1 MKNTERKYNLSVAV
15 NVVIASMI
23 GTGIFTAL
31 GFQVSD
37 GAIPDGFSILMV
49 WTLGGVLALC
59 GATVYGEV
67 ASYIGKSGGE
77 YTFLSELYHPLIGF
91 LSGWISLFVGF
102 SAAIASLALATGE
115 YILPFLGVDNDILFN
130 LLGTDIT
137 TNKVIGFVVILFVAL
152 IQFGGVIL
160 GGLVQNALTGLK
172 LAMIV
177 FFLLS
182 PLFVGEL
189 EWSTNSLAPSEKSY
203 STIFSLPFAGAL
215 VWVMFSYSGWNAS
228 SYIVGHLKKPKK
240 TLPISLLVGTSI
252 VAIIYLALNV
262 LFMLVADFDEL
273 AGRVDIANIIAEKM
287 YGAEIAL
294 IFSLIFSIALIAGI
308 NAMFISGPR
317 VTEQIGQDYPKLK
330 LLSKKNERGA
340 PYLSILALFI
350 ISGTLVV
357 FSSFKEIIEYIGI
370 TLSMFSM
377 LTVASVFIVRKRSD
391 RPENV
396 VRSIGYPI
404 TPILF
409 ILMTLWMIAY
419 FVVLD
424 PMTMVYSLL
433 SLVPGVIVY
442 FLVKK

>member
-1 MKNTERKYNLSVAV
+1 MKNRKEKYTLSVAV

-31 GFQVSD
+31 GFQVAD
-37 GAIPDGFSILMV
+37 GAIPDGFAILII
-49 WTLGGVLALC
+49 WALGGLLALC

-77 YTFLSELYHPLIGF
+77 YTFLTELYHPIVGF

-115 YILPFLGVDNDILFN
+115 YILPFLGVDNDILFQIASAE
-130 LLGTDIT
+130 IT
-137 TNKVIGFVVILFVAL
+137 VHKVIGFGVILIVAL
-152 IQFGGVIL
+152 IQFGGIAV
-160 GGLVQNALTGLK
+160 GSVVQNALTGLK

-177 FFLLS
+177 FFLCS
-182 PLFVGEL
+182 PFLVEDL
-189 EWSTNSLAPSEKSY
+189 EWSTNTLIPSENSFE
-203 STIFSLPFAGAL
+203 TIFSLPFAGAL

-228 SYIVGHLKKPKK
+228 SYIVGHLKDPKR
-240 TLPISLLVGTSI
+240 TLSFSLLLGTFI
-252 VAIIYLALNV
+252 VAVLYIALNV
-262 LFMLVADFDEL
+262 LFMLVANFEEL
-273 AGRVDIANIIAEKM
+273 AGRVDIANIVAEKM
-287 YGAEIAL
+287 YGAEVAL
-294 IFSLIFSIALIAGI
+294 MFSLIFSMALVAGI

-317 VTEQIGQDYPKLK
+317 VTEQMGQDYPKLNMFA
-330 LLSKKNERGA
+330 KKNEQGA
-340 PYLSILALFI
+340 PYLSILILFL
-350 ISGTLVV
+350 ISGTLVI

-377 LTVASVFIVRKRSD
+377 LTVAAVFIVRRRSD
-391 RPENV
+391 RSESV
-396 VRSIGYPI
+396 VRAIGYPV

-409 ILMTLWMIAY
+409 IIMTVWMIVY

-433 SLVPGVIVY
+433 SLLPGIIVY

>member
-1 MKNTERKYNLSVAV
+1 MENHKEKYTLSVAV
-15 NVVIASMI
+15 NVVIASMV

-31 GFQVSD
+31 GFQVAD
-37 GAIPDGFSILMV
+37 GAIPDGFSILV
-49 WTLGGVLALC
+49 IWALGGLLALC

-77 YTFLSELYHPLIGF
+77 YTFLTELYHPIIGF

-115 YILPFLGVDNDILFN
+115 YILPFLGVDNDILFHIAS
-130 LLGTDIT
+130 TEIT
-137 TNKVIGFVVILFVAL
+137 THKVIGFGVILIVAL
-152 IQFGGVIL
+152 IQFGGVAV
-160 GGLVQNALTGLK
+160 GSVVQNALTGLK

-177 FFLLS
+177 FFLCS
-182 PLFVGEL
+182 PFLVENL
-189 EWSTNSLAPSEKSY
+189 EWSTNSLAPSENSFE
-203 STIFSLPFAGAL
+203 TILSLPFAGAL

-228 SYIVGHLKKPKK
+228 SYIVGHLKDAKR
-240 TLPISLLVGTSI
+240 TLPLSLLLGTFI
-252 VAIIYLALNV
+252 VAILYIALNV
-262 LFMLVADFDEL
+262 LFMLVANFDEL
-273 AGRVDIANIIAEKM
+273 AGRVDIANIVAEKM
-287 YGAEIAL
+287 YGAEVAL
-294 IFSLIFSIALIAGI
+294 MFSLIFSMALVAGI

-317 VTEQIGQDYPKLK
+317 VTEQMGQDYPKLQ
-330 LLSKKNERGA
+330 LFAKKNEQGA
-340 PYLSILALFI
+340 PYLSIIILFF

-357 FSSFKEIIEYIGI
+357 FSSFKEIIEYVGI

-377 LTVASVFIVRKRSD
+377 LTVAAVFIVRRRSD
-391 RPENV
+391 RSDNV
-396 VRSIGYPI
+396 VKAIGYPV

-409 ILMTLWMIAY
+409 IIMTLWMIVY

-433 SLVPGVIVY
+433 SLVPGIIVY

>member
-1 MKNTERKYNLSVAV
+1 MENLKEKYTLSVAV

-31 GFQVSD
+31 GFQVAD
-37 GAIPDGFSILMV
+37 GAIPDGFSILII
-49 WTLGGVLALC
+49 WALGGLLALC

-77 YTFLSELYHPLIGF
+77 YTFLTELYHPIVGF

-115 YILPFLGVDNDILFN
+115 YILPFLGVDNDILFQIAS
-130 LLGTDIT
+130 TEIT
-137 TNKVIGFVVILFVAL
+137 THKVIGFGVILIVAL
-152 IQFGGVIL
+152 IQFGGVAV
-160 GGLVQNALTGLK
+160 GSVVQNALTGLK

-177 FFLLS
+177 FFLCS
-182 PLFVGEL
+182 PFLVENL
-189 EWSTNSLAPSEKSY
+189 EWSTNTLVPSES
-203 STIFSLPFAGAL
+203 SFETIFSLPFAGAL

-228 SYIVGHLKKPKK
+228 SYIVGHLKDPKR
-240 TLPISLLVGTSI
+240 TLPLSLLLGTLI
-252 VAIIYLALNV
+252 VAVLYIALNI
-262 LFMLVADFDEL
+262 LFMLVANFDEL
-273 AGRVDIANIIAEKM
+273 AGRVDIANIVAEKM
-287 YGAEIAL
+287 YGAEVAL
-294 IFSLIFSIALIAGI
+294 MFSLIFSMALVAGI

-317 VTEQIGQDYPKLK
+317 VTEQMGQDYPKLK
-330 LLSKKNERGA
+330 LFAKKNEQGA
-340 PYLSILALFI
+340 PYPSILILFL

-377 LTVASVFIVRKRSD
+377 LTVAAVFIVRRRSD
-391 RPENV
+391 RSESV
-396 VRSIGYPI
+396 VRAIGYPV

-409 ILMTLWMIAY
+409 IIMTVWMIVY

-433 SLVPGVIVY
+433 SLVPGIIVY